1 MSRSGT
7 DDASVALPLAAHARV
22 PPARRTALVLGA
34 LFLVDLGFM
43 GQGIFSLLVAVAGVI
58 VLALAATWSLVRGQR
73 RLAANRAGRAAL
85 YVLLGVATMG
95 ALRFH
100 ASMARTNAARVIE
113 ACRSYQ
119 ARRGSYP
126 ERLEALVPEFLP
138 AVPRAKYTLAFGEF
152 TYWSNPTAHTLIYVA
167 LPPFGR
173 RLYHFEE
180 DRWGQLD

>member
-1 MSRSGT
+1 MSVREERGRAT
-7 DDASVALPLAAHARV
+7 ETRL
-22 PPARRTALVLGA
+22 PPARRTALALAA

-43 GQGIFSLLVAVAGVI
+43 GQGIFSFLVAVAGLI
-58 VLALAATWSLVRGQR
+58 VLTLAATWSLLRGQR
-73 RLAANRAGRAAL
+73 PLAANRAGRAVL

-100 ASMARTNAARVIE
+100 ASTARTNAALVIE

-119 ARRGSYP
+119 AKRGAYP
-126 ERLEALVPEFLP
+126 DRLEALVPDFLP
-138 AVPRAKYTLAFGEF
+138 AVPRAKYTFMFGDF
-152 TYWSNPTAHTLIYVA
+152 TYWSTPPSSHTLMYVA

-173 RLYHFEE
+173 RIYHFEA